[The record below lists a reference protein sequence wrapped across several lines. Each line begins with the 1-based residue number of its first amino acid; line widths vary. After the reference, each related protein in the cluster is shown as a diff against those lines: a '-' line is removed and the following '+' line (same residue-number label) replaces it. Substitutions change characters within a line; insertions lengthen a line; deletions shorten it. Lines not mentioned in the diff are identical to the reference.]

1 MPVRPQAQFRVPGT
15 PGEAAAAPPVLDLPL
30 LVATLALL
38 GLGMVMV
45 ASASLATAAGEEG
58 APFHY
63 FVRHS
68 AYAASGVL
76 AAAVAASLPLSLW
89 IRIAPWLLGA
99 GMVLLALV
107 LIPGIGHEVNGSRRW
122 LRIGALTLQPS
133 EPMKLCVILYLAGFL
148 GRRSAENGTP
158 VRSYMAPVGLLA
170 AIAALIVL
178 ESDYGTTAVLLA
190 TAFGM
195 LYLGGTPLVVC
206 VGPALAA
213 AAGLGTLALQES
225 YVLERLLSFTNPWAD
240 PFGSGFQLTQAQIAI
255 GRGGWFGVG
264 LGEGVQKLFY
274 LPEAHNDFLFAVLAE
289 ELGFVGVVA
298 VIAVFLFVCL
308 RAIGIGRESEAAARP
323 CGAHVAYGIGLLVA
337 IQAFFN
343 IGVNMGVLPTKG
355 LPLPLVSYG
364 GSSML
369 VTCSGIG
376 LLLRVALETRRGR

>member
-1 MPVRPQAQFRVPGT
+1 MRPQARVRLPN
-15 PGEAAAAPPVLDLPL
+15 EAAGSGSAGTHFEFPL
-30 LVATLALL
+30 LVASLALL

-63 FVRHS
+63 FMRHC
-68 AYAASGVL
+68 AYAGGGILTAL
-76 AAAVAASLPLSLW
+76 VAAGVPLALW
-89 IRIAPWLLGA
+89 SRLAPWLLGA
-99 GMVLLALV
+99 GIILLALV
-107 LIPGIGHEVNGSRRW
+107 LIPGVGHEVNGSRRW
-122 LRIGALTLQPS
+122 LRLGSLTFQPS

-148 GRRSAENGTP
+148 GRQRNDGVESLA
-158 VRSYMAPVGLLA
+158 VFVKPVGILLL
-170 AIAALIVL
+170 ISALIVF

-195 LYLGGTPLVVC
+195 FFLGGTPLIVC
-206 VGPALAA
+206 FGPALAA
-213 AAGLGTLALQES
+213 AAGLAALALNEP
-225 YVLERLLSFTNPWAD
+225 YVMERLLSYTDPWAD

-255 GRGGWFGVG
+255 GRGGWLGVG

-289 ELGFVGVVA
+289 ELGFAGVVA
-298 VIAVFLFVCL
+298 VIALFLFVCL
-308 RAIGIGRESEAAARP
+308 RAIGIGGKAEAAGRP
-323 CGAHVAYGIGLLVA
+323 YGAHVAYGIGLLVA

-364 GSSML
+364 GSSMV
-369 VTCSGIG
+369 VTCAGIG
-376 LLLRVALETRRGR
+376 LLLRVALESRRGR

>member
-1 MPVRPQAQFRVPGT
+1 MRMRPQARVRLPN
-15 PGEAAAAPPVLDLPL
+15 EAAESAGAGTQFDFPL
-30 LVATLALL
+30 LVASLALL

-63 FVRHS
+63 FMRHC
-68 AYAASGVL
+68 AYAGGGIL
-76 AAAVAASLPLSLW
+76 AALVAARVPLELW
-89 IRIAPWLLGA
+89 TRLAPWMLGA

-122 LRIGALTLQPS
+122 LRLGSLTFQPS

-148 GRRSAENGTP
+148 GRQRNGDAE
-158 VRSYMAPVGLLA
+158 SLAMFLKPVGMLLV
-170 AIAALIVL
+170 ISALIVL

-195 LYLGGTPLVVC
+195 LFLGGTPLIVC
-206 VGPALAA
+206 FAPALAA
-213 AAGLGTLALQES
+213 AAGLAALALNEP
-225 YVLERLLSFTNPWAD
+225 YVMERLLSYTDPWAD

-255 GRGGWFGVG
+255 GRGGWLGVG

-274 LPEAHNDFLFAVLAE
+274 LPEAHTDFLFAVLAE
-289 ELGFVGVVA
+289 ELGFGGVVA
-298 VIAVFLFVCL
+298 VIALFLFVCL
-308 RAIGIGRESEAAARP
+308 RAIGIGGKAEAAGRP
-323 CGAHVAYGIGLLVA
+323 YGAHVAYGIGLLVA

-364 GSSML
+364 GSSMV
-369 VTCSGIG
+369 VTCAGIG
-376 LLLRVALETRRGR
+376 LLLRVGLESRRGR

>member
-1 MPVRPQAQFRVPGT
+1 MRPQAQVRLPNEA
-15 PGEAAAAPPVLDLPL
+15 GERGGGGSGIDFPL
-30 LVATLALL
+30 LVTSLALL
-38 GLGMVMV
+38 GMGIVMV
-45 ASASLATAAGEEG
+45 ASASLATAAGEGE

-63 FVRHS
+63 FIRHCT
-68 AYAASGVL
+68 YVGVGVL
-76 AAAVAASLPLSLW
+76 AALAGASLSLTFW
-89 IRIAPWLLGA
+89 SRAAPWLLAA

-122 LRIGALTLQPS
+122 LILGPLTFQPS

-148 GRRSAENGTP
+148 GRRSSEDDHSLAIFLK
-158 VRSYMAPVGLLA
+158 PVGILLA
-170 AIAALIVL
+170 ICALIVL

-195 LYLGGTPLVVC
+195 LFLGGTPLMVC
-206 VGPALAA
+206 LGPALAA
-213 AAGLGTLALQES
+213 AVGLAGLALNES
-225 YVLERLLSFTNPWAD
+225 YVMDRLLSFTDPWAD

-289 ELGFVGVVA
+289 ELGFIGVVA
-298 VIAVFLFVCL
+298 VIVLFLFLCL
-308 RAIGIGRESEAAARP
+308 RAIGIGGKAEAAGRP
-323 CGAHVAYGIGLLVA
+323 YGAHVAYGIGLLVA

-343 IGVNMGVLPTKG
+343 IGVNLGVLPTKG

-364 GSSML
+364 GTSMV
-369 VTCSGIG
+369 VTCAGIG
-376 LLLRVALETRRGR
+376 LLLRVALESRPGR